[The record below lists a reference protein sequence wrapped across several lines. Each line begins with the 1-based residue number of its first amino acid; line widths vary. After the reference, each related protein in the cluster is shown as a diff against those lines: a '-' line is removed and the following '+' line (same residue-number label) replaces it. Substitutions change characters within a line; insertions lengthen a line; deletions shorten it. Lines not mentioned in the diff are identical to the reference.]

1 MTNRLIYVSGCD
13 DSTAVVLDLTDAE
26 YAVAQRIAAAV
37 TAAGGGC
44 MPTAETATDGEPHY
58 GWPSTDEED

>member
-1 MTNRLIYVSGCD
+1 MRRLIYVAGCD
-13 DSTAVVLDLTDAE
+13 DATAVVLDLTDEE

-44 MPTAETATDGEPHY
+44 RPEIETASDGEDHY
-58 GWPSTDEED
+58 GWRYAGEQS